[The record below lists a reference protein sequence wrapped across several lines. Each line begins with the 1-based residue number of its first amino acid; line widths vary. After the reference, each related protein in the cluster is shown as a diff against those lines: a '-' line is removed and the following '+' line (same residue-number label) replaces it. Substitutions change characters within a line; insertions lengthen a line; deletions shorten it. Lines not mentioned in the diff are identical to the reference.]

1 MIDAELEKVIGKAL
15 KLKELHRAR
24 ARVLQL
30 ERELRGEPTK
40 PEEPITFS
48 SSASIMAKA
57 LLPGGEAYGRGTGRG
72 SRLFGERPP
81 AQTG

>member
-24 ARVLQL
+24 TRVLQL

-40 PEEPITFS
+40 PEEPPYIPEFLVQQPARTT
-48 SSASIMAKA
+48 A
-57 LLPGGEAYGRGTGRG
+57 
-72 SRLFGERPP
+72 RPNLSVVDVTP
-81 AQTG
+81 KVAA